1 MAATHELIETLT
13 ATGGSTTELEFTS
26 IPQTYSDLEIVW
38 SFKYNSFSSS
48 HASYHNTFWRI
59 NGVTTSTV
67 YPFQYQ
73 GMHYG
78 SGSARWYYNTST
90 FFELLSGIAADNTYS
105 AACGRMMFYDYT
117 NSSTTGKS
125 IQSFHSNMSYNA
137 DQYDRSMLAQSS
149 NLNYASSVTSIKVY
163 PYNNNYFDGESYMKL
178 YGIDRS
184 A

>member
-48 HASYHNTFWRI
+48 HASYHNTYWRI
-59 NGVTTSTV
+59 NGVTTNTV
-67 YPFQYQ
+67 YPHVYQ
-73 GMHYG
+73 GMTYG
-78 SGSARWYYNTST
+78 SGSGRWYYNTAT
-90 FFELLSGIAADNTYS
+90 YFELLSGIAANNYS
-105 AACGRMMFYDYT
+105 SACGRMMFYDYT

-137 DQYDRSMLAQSS
+137 NQYDRSMMVSSS
-149 NLNYASSVTSIKVY
+149 NLNYASSVSSIKVY
-163 PYNNNYFDGESYMKL
+163 AYNNNIFDDDSYMKL